1 MKKHPQHVHME
12 TTVSRPV
19 LSPTHINATASET
32 FTVLQ
37 QRMRIVEEQ
46 TSSLRDDLI
55 MLDFGEKKRL
65 FGGSKLFRRPGQPE
79 SH

>member
-1 MKKHPQHVHME
+1 ME
-12 TTVSRPV
+12 TAMSRPV
-19 LSPTHINATASET
+19 VSPTHVSATASET

-55 MLDFGEKKRL
+55 MLDFGEKR
-65 FGGSKLFRRPGQPE
+65 
-79 SH
+79 